1 MSEQTE
7 QEMNQAIGPDVDI
20 QGAYP
25 SGQVSDRRDADKP
38 APTKETREAGSL
50 GDLTREVSTSTMAE
64 NSGGLGSP
72 VPDDEERQSS
82 DSVRRRLGL
91 Q

>member
-1 MSEQTE
+1 MSEKTE

-20 QGAYP
+20 PGPYP
-25 SGQVSDRRDADKP
+25 SGQVSDHRDADKS

-50 GDLTREVSTSTMAE
+50 GDLTREASTSTVAE

-72 VPDDEERQSS
+72 MIDGEERKSK
-82 DSVRRRLGL
+82 
-91 Q
+91 